1 VRHSQLKARKL
12 DGIFQKNHGRRMR
25 LHFMNMTLAFRIIF
39 VFVASLVVSCISMLI
54 GFNMTLGSALT
65 GSAMLQALLV
75 GGGITVLVAVAGS
88 FYICSRLCP
97 IRKIVQYVQAV
108 AAGDAKAK
116 LDIDRADCLGH
127 MAQAVR
133 EMVTKLEGQ
142 AHWYESILDTLP
154 LSISVTDNDMVWTFC
169 NKVALT
175 SMSKTC
181 PEDVLGK
188 HCSEKQGNI
197 CNTPQCGIEQLRQ
210 GNKQVINHMPNGKTM
225 QIMLDFLKDRHG
237 NTVGHVEIGEDITQ
251 RIELEKKANEAAH
264 KARMDTVNQLEGV
277 VETLQHAANTLDT
290 SLNDVR
296 EKSGTV
302 ADRMA
307 ETATAMDEMN
317 STVLEVAHNADGAA
331 EAATS
336 VQGHAQEGTGIVLR
350 TIKNMQDVQERAS
363 GLKGEMGT
371 LDKQARDIGAVL
383 TLIRDIADQT
393 NLLALNAAIEA
404 ARAGDAGRGFAV
416 VADEVR
422 KLAEKTMSATSEVEK
437 AIAAIQE
444 GTNKSSTTVD
454 HTVNSIEEVGRMA
467 QESGHSLELISN
479 LAGDSSS
486 RVSAIAT
493 AATQQ
498 SAASEEINRNIAEVN
513 TLSARIAEATNAAAG
528 QVRDLATQ
536 VNIVTSILDGIR
548 KSDVQAAS

>member
-1 VRHSQLKARKL
+1 
-12 DGIFQKNHGRRMR
+12 
-25 LHFMNMTLAFRIIF
+25 MNMTLAFRIIS
-39 VFVASLVVSCISMLI
+39 VFVAGLVLACIAMLL
-54 GFNMTLGSALT
+54 GFNMALGDTLT
-65 GSAMLQALLV
+65 GAATLKALLI
-75 GGGITVLVAVAGS
+75 GGGITALMAIAGS

-97 IRKIVQYVQAV
+97 IRKIVLYAKAV

-116 LDIDRADCLGH
+116 LEIDRSDCLGH
-127 MAQAVR
+127 LGHALR

-197 CNTPQCGIEQLRQ
+197 CNTPQCGIEPLRL

-237 NTVGHVEIGEDITQ
+237 NTVGHVEIGEDITH

-277 VETLQHAANTLDT
+277 VETLQHAAHALDK
-290 SLNDVR
+290 SLADVR
-296 EKSGTV
+296 DKSGTV
-302 ADRMA
+302 AHRMA

-331 EAATS
+331 DAANS
-336 VQGHAQEGTGIVLR
+336 VQGHAQEGAGIVLR
-350 TIKNMQDVQERAS
+350 TINNMQDVQQRAS

-444 GTNKSSTTVD
+444 GTAMSSTTVD

-467 QESGHSLELISN
+467 QESGHSLELIAN

-513 TLSARIAEATNAAAG
+513 TLSARIAEATNSAAG
-528 QVRDLATQ
+528 QVRDLTAQ
-536 VNIVTSILDGIR
+536 VSIVTGILDTIR
-548 KSDVQAAS
+548 KGDAQAAS

>member
-1 VRHSQLKARKL
+1 
-12 DGIFQKNHGRRMR
+12 
-25 LHFMNMTLAFRIIF
+25 MNMTLAFRIIF
-39 VFVASLVVSCISMLI
+39 VFVAGLVLACIAMLF
-54 GFNMTLGSALT
+54 GFNMALGDTLT
-65 GSAMLQALLV
+65 GAAMLKALLI
-75 GGGITVLVAVAGS
+75 GGGITALMAIAGS

-97 IRKIVQYVQAV
+97 IRKIVLYAKAV

-116 LDIDRADCLGH
+116 LEIDGSDCLGH
-127 MAQAVR
+127 LGQALR

-197 CNTPQCGIEQLRQ
+197 CNTPQCGIEQLRM

-277 VETLQHAANTLDT
+277 VETLQHAAHALDK
-290 SLNDVR
+290 SLADVR
-296 EKSGTV
+296 DKSGTV

-317 STVLEVAHNADGAA
+317 STVLEVAHNAD
-331 EAATS
+331 AATS
-336 VQGHAQEGTGIVLR
+336 VQGHAQEGAGIVLR
-350 TIKNMQDVQERAS
+350 TINNMQDVQQRAS

-444 GTNKSSTTVD
+444 GTTKSSTTVD

-467 QESGHSLELISN
+467 QESGHSLELIAN

-513 TLSARIAEATNAAAG
+513 TLSARIAEATNSAAG
-528 QVRDLATQ
+528 QVRDLTAQ
-536 VNIVTSILDGIR
+536 VSIVTGILDAIR

>member
-1 VRHSQLKARKL
+1 
-12 DGIFQKNHGRRMR
+12 
-25 LHFMNMTLAFRIIF
+25 MNMTLAFRIIS
-39 VFVASLVVSCISMLI
+39 VFVAGLVLACIAMLL
-54 GFNMTLGSALT
+54 GFNMALGDTLT
-65 GSAMLQALLV
+65 GAATLKALLI
-75 GGGITVLVAVAGS
+75 GGGITALMAIAGS

-97 IRKIVQYVQAV
+97 IRKIVLYAKAV

-116 LDIDRADCLGH
+116 LEIDRSDCLGH
-127 MAQAVR
+127 LGHALR

-197 CNTPQCGIEQLRQ
+197 CNTPQCGIEQLRL

-237 NTVGHVEIGEDITQ
+237 NTVGHVEIGEDITH

-277 VETLQHAANTLDT
+277 VETLQHAAHALDK
-290 SLNDVR
+290 SLADVR
-296 EKSGTV
+296 DKSGTV
-302 ADRMA
+302 AHRMA

-331 EAATS
+331 DAATS
-336 VQGHAQEGTGIVLR
+336 VQGHAQEGAGIVLR
-350 TIKNMQDVQERAS
+350 TINNMQDVQQRAS

-444 GTNKSSTTVD
+444 GTAMSSTTVD
-454 HTVNSIEEVGRMA
+454 HTVNSIEEVGRKA
-467 QESGHSLELISN
+467 QESSHSLELIAN

-513 TLSARIAEATNAAAG
+513 TLSARIAEATNSAAG
-528 QVRDLATQ
+528 QVRDLTAQ
-536 VNIVTSILDGIR
+536 VSIVTGILDTIR
-548 KSDVQAAS
+548 RGDAQAAS

>member
-1 VRHSQLKARKL
+1 
-12 DGIFQKNHGRRMR
+12 
-25 LHFMNMTLAFRIIF
+25 MNMTLAFRIIF
-39 VFVASLVVSCISMLI
+39 VFVVGLALACIAMLI
-54 GFNMTLGSALT
+54 GFNMALGDTLT
-65 GSAMLQALLV
+65 GAATLKALLV
-75 GGGITVLVAVAGS
+75 GGGITALMAIAGS

-97 IRKIVQYVQAV
+97 IRKIVLYAK
-108 AAGDAKAK
+108 AIASGDAKAK
-116 LDIDRADCLGH
+116 LEIDRSDCLGH
-127 MAQAVR
+127 LGQALS
-133 EMVTKLEGQ
+133 EMVTKLAGQ

-181 PEDVLGK
+181 QEDVLGK

-197 CNTPQCGIEQLRQ
+197 CNTPQCGIEQLRL
-210 GNKQVINHMPNGKTM
+210 GNKEVINHMPNGKTM
-225 QIMLDFLKDRHG
+225 RIMLDFLKDRHG
-237 NTVGHVEIGEDITQ
+237 NTVGHVEIGEDITE
-251 RIELEKKANEAAH
+251 RIALEKKADEAAH

-277 VETLQHAANTLDT
+277 VETLQHAAHALDK
-290 SLNDVR
+290 SLADVR
-296 EKSGTV
+296 DKSGTV
-302 ADRMA
+302 ADRMS
-307 ETATAMDEMN
+307 ETATAMNEMN

-331 EAATS
+331 DAATS
-336 VQGHAQEGTGIVLR
+336 VQGHAQEGAGIVLR
-350 TIKNMQDVQERAS
+350 TINNMQDVQQRAS
-363 GLKGEMGT
+363 GLKDEMGT

-444 GTNKSSTTVD
+444 GTAKSSTTVD

-467 QESGHSLELISN
+467 QESGHSLELIAN

-513 TLSARIAEATNAAAG
+513 TLSARIAEATNSASG
-528 QVRDLATQ
+528 QVRDLTAQ
-536 VNIVTSILDGIR
+536 VSIVTGILDTIR
-548 KSDVQAAS
+548 KGDAQAAS